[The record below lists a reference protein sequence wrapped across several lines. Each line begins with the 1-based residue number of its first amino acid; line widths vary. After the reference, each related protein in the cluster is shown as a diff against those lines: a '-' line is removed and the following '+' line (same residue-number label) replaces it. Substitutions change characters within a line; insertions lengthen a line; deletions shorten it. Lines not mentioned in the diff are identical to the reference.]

1 MEKKKF
7 RSRVSVAL
15 LLFVFLCCFSV
26 FPFMPPHSIS
36 LTIMIIMCSTF
47 GFAFC
52 LFIMFTTNYVIQG
65 DVLIAKCCGQ
75 SITINIH
82 EIESIKRSYNPLSSP
97 ASSLKRLCVNKTIHK
112 WSYTLISPVREEEF
126 LAILKEINPNI
137 IIEVND
143 KKSVFRFWDW
153 DI

>member
-15 LLFVFLCCFSV
+15 LIFVFLCCFSV

-47 GFAFC
+47 AFC

-75 SITINIH
+75 SININIH

-143 KKSVFRFWDW
+143 KKSVLRFWDW

>member
-1 MEKKKF
+1 MKKRKF
-7 RSRVSVAL
+7 RSRVSVVL
-15 LLFVFLCCFSV
+15 LVFIFLCCFGIFS
-26 FPFMPPHSIS
+26 FIPSTPPLS
-36 LTIMIIMCSTF
+36 LIITICSS
-47 GFAFC
+47 FAFSMFI
-52 LFIMFTTNYVIQG
+52 LFTINYTIEG
-65 DVLIAKCCGQ
+65 DVLITKCCGQ

-143 KKSVFRFWDW
+143 KKSAFRFWDW